1 MLTSEVIAKQF
12 KLKKF
17 LMAMYKDA
25 GIDFTKEK
33 IRLFESNGEYNKV
46 TFFNDIDD
54 LVSFSTK
61 KQRIYKNTYFTLS
74 SVDINAE
81 NGQAESLVYRYCL
94 GFDFDK
100 KDFGE
105 GFNYQSILDK
115 LNNLGLWGHCAIDS
129 GNGYHIYMFIERTN
143 DLKKVEEVQ
152 IALARLL
159 NADLNATKTTQIL
172 RLPYTWNVKNKLK
185 EVKIIHMF
193 ERDTIKRYNI
203 DNLHRRFCTNFRDDS
218 NNKIFVNGNFP
229 PCVEKALNNGSKVG
243 NRNNDLFNI
252 VIALKLRGRNIS
264 QISSIVDRWNNLNEE
279 ALPLDQLNK
288 DVEGI
293 YNNYNGYMCN
303 ACKEENK
310 HDCKSY
316 VVSDFNLEQYEQPI
330 LTIQNKVGR
339 EARNSK
345 RKGVRTMEGNELF
358 IYNVL
363 VNNKGFEDLNIDMIM
378 ERITDRKTKKC
389 ALSKTIISKT
399 LKKKKKKGYIKINK
413 GNARQGIKDTYTLNK
428 AKLNADNSF
437 KITYFIN
444 ILVIKGDITTT
455 ELKVYTHMR
464 YLHNEEVKQGKA
476 KGNIFTITLE
486 ELAKS
491 LGDDKANVSR
501 YVTNL
506 YENMVLDRRS
516 IQCQDNPS
524 QFYYEY
530 KLNM

>member
-1 MLTSEVIAKQF
+1 MLTKEIISKQF
-12 KLKKF
+12 KVKKF
-17 LMAMYKDA
+17 LLAMYKDN
-25 GIDFTKEK
+25 GIDLTKEK
-33 IRLFESNGEYNKV
+33 IRVFENNGEYKKV
-46 TFFNDIDD
+46 SFFDDIDD
-54 LVSFSTK
+54 LVSFATHK
-61 KQRIYKNTYFTLS
+61 KRLYSNTYFTLS

-81 NGQAESLVYRYCL
+81 DGQAENLKYRYCL
-94 GFDFDK
+94 AFDFDK
-100 KDFGE
+100 KDFE
-105 GFNYQSILDK
+105 SGFNYTNILDK
-115 LNNLGLWGHCAIDS
+115 FNNLGLWNHCCIDS
-129 GNGYHIYMFIERTN
+129 GNGYHVYMFINKTN

-152 IALARLL
+152 IALARILG
-159 NADLNATKTTQIL
+159 ADLNATKTTQIL
-172 RLPYTWNVKNKLK
+172 RLPYTWNVKSKRK

-193 ERDTIKRYNI
+193 ERDTIKRYDI
-203 DNLHRRFCTNFRDDS
+203 DKLHNRFCSNFREGCD
-218 NNKIFVNGNFP
+218 NKIVISGNLP
-229 PCVEKALNNGSKVG
+229 PCVEKALNEGSKVG

-252 VIALKLRGRNIS
+252 VIALKQRGRNIS
-264 QISSIVDRWNNLNEE
+264 QVQSVVDRWNNLNEE
-279 ALPLDQLNK
+279 SLEQKQLDK
-288 DVEGI
+288 DIDRI
-293 YNNYNGYMCN
+293 YNNYNGYICN
-303 ACKEENK
+303 HCNEDTKQNCKT
-310 HDCKSY
+310 Y
-316 VVSDFNLEQYEQPI
+316 VVSDFNLEQHGESI
-330 LTIQNKVGR
+330 IDIQNKVGR
-339 EARNSK
+339 EVRNSK

-389 ALSKTIISKT
+389 ALSKPIISKT
-399 LKKKKKKGYIKINK
+399 LKGLEEKGYIKINK